1 MWGLEHKFSA
11 RLHELQKLLLLYN
24 PINTVRSPT
33 RFTKNIISLMDVII
47 TNKDNGAKLAM
58 VVDLGY
64 SEHKAQIV
72 HLNVNT
78 WVREHKKVKTRQFTE
93 RSTDKFK
100 CVLNKEPWQEVFK
113 SLEVNAILQV
123 NRCFMLLF

>member
-1 MWGLEHKFSA
+1 MFNFMWGLEHKFSA

-78 WVREHKKVKTRQFTE
+78 
-93 RSTDKFK
+93 
-100 CVLNKEPWQEVFK
+100 
-113 SLEVNAILQV
+113 
-123 NRCFMLLF
+123 